1 MSPHPSTTRRFCAPL
16 RVICLLFTLGNLFAE
31 TGTPLGPEHPL
42 EERVEDLLHRM
53 TLEEKASQLVSWP
66 EAIPRL
72 GIPKFVWDNE
82 GKHAFVASFPV
93 SIGLAATWNPEV
105 TQRVAVAI
113 SDEARAQNNVNIRE
127 GKTQRYLCFW
137 APTVNMARDPR
148 WGRVNE
154 SFGEDPF
161 LTSKHSVAFIHGMQ
175 GDHPRYL
182 KAAAGVNHFAVYSEE
197 RDRHSVDASLTDER
211 LLRDYYLPHFEAS
224 VKEGQAA
231 AVGATNNGLNGV
243 PLCVNRP
250 LLTNILRHEWGFK
263 GFVFSDAASVEDIW
277 QLRGYAPDGA
287 AASALTIHAG
297 CEINTGLGNTHARY
311 LPEAVKRG
319 LVSEAAVDEALRRV
333 LTVQFRLG
341 IYDPPAMVPYSQ
353 IPESVIDSLQH
364 RQLALEAARESIV
377 LLKNENSLLPLDLSK
392 LKRILVAGP
401 RADQPELGRKQT
413 GSSAKNVSALEGIR
427 NQAGRRGVEVIYE
440 KDAQKSVDAARSSD
454 VVLFFTSLME
464 GEVTD
469 RMNLGLSPRQEK
481 HLLELTATKVPVVVV
496 LIGSGCVTMERWENQ
511 VPAMLSAWYPGKEG
525 GNAIADVLFGVTNPG
540 GKLPVTFYRSSNQL
554 KDFTEFDISKGLT
567 YLYCKTPVQY
577 AFGHGLS
584 YTTFQYTNLH
594 ISPDPDQPGHF
605 TVSAA
610 ITNTGKRPG
619 QEVAQLYL
627 HAKQRSTSDQPL
639 QQLRGFE
646 KIALKPGE
654 SHTVTWS
661 LSPGDLAFHAA
672 DLSQVVEPGKI
683 EVRVGGSSDDPRL
696 TGSFNVSEKI
706 TLRSAASF
714 QFAKLSASP
723 AEVTPDEPITIHFDV
738 ENTGDTTGTPEVKVD
753 GEPHPCM
760 IPAVG
765 PGEKVT
771 VSVDL
776 RLHKPGL
783 RNIGVGN
790 LPAARVT
797 IKPTPPKFTLHSL
810 DTSPTAL
817 VGQAIRVGVE
827 VRNIGGE
834 VGTCIV
840 PLRINGKPTQTTEV
854 RLGPGATTT
863 ATFNQRVDLSGTHVL
878 AVGDSLSQSVQV
890 GAPPEKRFQPFSNT
904 SIAEFK
910 QSAPG
915 DFFIR
920 ATGIMGNS
928 WIEENNGGD
937 ATSDAYAALYLP
949 HAAKS
954 QSVIMVKINSL
965 DLVSNHTKAGIMI
978 RNSIPDSGKP
988 GGYLIHGING
998 YYGGVGNIEWD
1009 QDEDGYLESHAV
1021 FDPGGYPKWLAL
1033 EKDGRIFRCLYSSDQ
1048 GQTWKLHRTI
1058 QLSSAADAQDAGLFV
1073 ASDTEDKAALVR
1085 FSDFAVKDGLFNG
1098 KIVSETAQ
1106 ETKPQPEQP
1115 F

>member
-1 MSPHPSTTRRFCAPL
+1 MNIPLCITRRFQSAL
-16 RVICLLFTLGNLFAE
+16 WAFCLLHATASLHAA
-31 TGTPLGPEHPL
+31 PLGPEHPI
-42 EERVEDLLHRM
+42 EKRVDDLLRQM

-93 SIGLAATWNPEV
+93 SIGLAATWNPEI
-105 TQRVAVAI
+105 THRVAVAI

-161 LTSKHSVAFIHGMQ
+161 LTSRHSVAFIRGMQ
-175 GDHPRYL
+175 GDHPSYL

-197 RDRHSVDASLTDER
+197 RDRHSVDATLTNER

-243 PLCVNRP
+243 PLCVHRP

-277 QLRGYAPDGA
+277 QLRRYAPDGA
-287 AASALTIHAG
+287 SASALTIHAG
-297 CEINTGLGNTHARY
+297 CEINTGLGNTHAKF

-319 LVSEAAVDEALRRV
+319 LLSEAAVDEALRRV

-341 IYDPPAMVPYSQ
+341 IYDPPSMVPYSQ

-413 GSSAKNVSALEGIR
+413 GSSTKNVSALEGIR
-427 NQAGRRGVEVIYE
+427 NHAGRRGVEVIHE
-440 KDAQKSVDAARSSD
+440 KDARKSVEAASSAD
-454 VVLFFTSLME
+454 VVIFLTSLME

-496 LIGSGCVTMERWENQ
+496 LVGSGCVTMERWEET

-525 GNAIADVLFGVTNPG
+525 GNAIADVLFGITNPS
-540 GKLPVTFYRSSNQL
+540 GKLPVTFYRSADQL
-554 KDFTEFDISKGLT
+554 KEFTEFDISKGLT
-567 YLYCKTPVQY
+567 YLYCKTPVQF

-584 YTTFQYTNLH
+584 YTNFAYSNLVV
-594 ISPDPDQPGHF
+594 SPDDSKPGHV
-605 TVSAA
+605 TVSAN
-610 ITNTGKRPG
+610 ITNTGKRHG

-627 HAKQRSTSDQPL
+627 RAKQRSTGDQPL

-646 KIALKPGE
+646 KIALNPGK
-654 SHTVTWS
+654 SRTVTWQLTPRD
-661 LSPGDLAFHAA
+661 LSFHAA
-672 DLSQVVEPGKI
+672 DLSQVVEPGEF
-683 EVRVGGSSDDPRL
+683 EVRVGGSSDDPQL
-696 TGSFNVSEKI
+696 TGSFSIAEKI

-714 QFAKLSASP
+714 QFTNLSASP
-723 AEVTPDEPITIHFDV
+723 AEAAPDEPVTIRFDV
-738 ENTGDTTGTPEVKVD
+738 ENNGETTGTPVIMVD
-753 GEPHPCM
+753 GLPHPCE
-760 IPAVG
+760 IPAIG
-765 PGEKVT
+765 PGEKTAVT
-771 VSVDL
+771 VDL
-776 RLHKPGL
+776 RLHKTGA
-783 RNIGVGN
+783 RRIAVGATPAVEVMIQ
-790 LPAARVT
+790 PAA
-797 IKPTPPKFTLHSL
+797 PKFILQSIQAG
-810 DTSPTAL
+810 PTAI
-817 VGQAIRVGVE
+817 VEQPFNVGVE
-827 VRNIGGE
+827 VRNTGGE
-834 VGTCIV
+834 TGTFSL
-840 PLRINGKPTQTTEV
+840 PLQVNGLPAGVTEV
-854 RLGPGATTT
+854 RLGPGETTKVGINHRF
-863 ATFNQRVDLSGTHVL
+863 AERGTHVL
-878 AVGDSLSQSVQV
+878 KIGGSLSQSVQV
-890 GAPPEKRFQPFSNT
+890 GGPPDQRFLSFSNT
-904 SIAEFK
+904 SVAEFK

-920 ATGIMGNS
+920 ATGVIGNS

-937 ATSDAYAALYLP
+937 ASLDAYAALYLP
-949 HAAKS
+949 SAAKS
-954 QSVIMVKINSL
+954 QSVITVKIHSL
-965 DLVSNHTKAGIMI
+965 ELVSNHTKAGIMI
-978 RNSIPDSGKP
+978 RNSMAHAAKP

-1033 EKDGRIFRCLYSSDQ
+1033 EKNGRIFRCFYSSDQ
-1048 GQTWKLHRTI
+1048 GETWKLERTI
-1058 QLSSAADAQDAGLFV
+1058 ELSSASNAQDVGLFV
-1073 ASDTEDKAALVR
+1073 ASDTEDKAALVQ
-1085 FSDFAVKDGLFNG
+1085 FSDFEVKDGLFTG
-1098 KIVSETAQ
+1098 KIANEITQ
-1106 ETKPQPEQP
+1106 ETKKQPEQP
-1115 F
+1115 Y

>member
-1 MSPHPSTTRRFCAPL
+1 MNPLRFTTRRLSAPL
-16 RVICLLFTLGNLFAE
+16 WVLCVLSTLASLHA
-31 TGTPLGPEHPL
+31 GTTVPLGPEHPL
-42 EERVEDLLHRM
+42 DQRVEDLLKRM

-93 SIGLAATWNPEV
+93 SIGLAATWNPQI

-197 RDRHSVDASLTDER
+197 RDRHSVDATLTNER

-243 PLCVNRP
+243 PLCVHRP

-364 RQLALEAARESIV
+364 RQLALESARESIV

-440 KDAQKSVDAARSSD
+440 KDAQTSVAAARASD

-496 LIGSGCVTMERWENQ
+496 LIGSGCVTMERWEDK

-540 GKLPVTFYRSSNQL
+540 GKLPVTFYQSSDQL

-584 YTTFQYTNLH
+584 YTTFKYTNLN
-594 ISPDPDQPGHF
+594 ISPVSDNPGHF

-627 HAKQRSTSDQPL
+627 HAKQRSTGDQPL

-661 LSPGDLAFHAA
+661 LTPSDLAFHAA
-672 DLSQVVEPGKI
+672 DLSQVVEPGEI

-696 TGSFNVSEKI
+696 TGSFSVAEKI

-714 QFAKLSASP
+714 QFTNLSSSP
-723 AEVTPDEPITIHFDV
+723 AEAAPDEPVTIRFDA
-738 ENTGDTTGTPEVKVD
+738 ENNGETTGTPEIIVD
-753 GEPHPCM
+753 GVAHPCK

-765 PGEKVT
+765 PGEKT
-771 VSVDL
+771 AITVDL
-776 RLHKPGL
+776 RLHKPGA
-783 RNIGVGN
+783 RRIAVGAIPAVEVVIK
-790 LPAARVT
+790 PAA
-797 IKPTPPKFTLHSL
+797 PKFILQSITAG
-810 DTSPTAL
+810 PTA
-817 VGQAIRVGVE
+817 VIGQAHRVAVE

-834 VGTCIV
+834 TGTFAV
-840 PLRINGKPTQTTEV
+840 PLRINDKPASATEV
-854 RLGPGATTT
+854 RLGPGETTT
-863 ATFNQRVDLSGTHVL
+863 AHLTHRFDQCGTHVL
-878 AVGDSLSQSVQV
+878 KAGDSLSQTVQV
-890 GAPPEKRFQPFSNT
+890 GRPPDQRFQSFSNT

-920 ATGIMGNS
+920 ATGIIGNS

-949 HAAKS
+949 KAAKS
-954 QSVIMVKINSL
+954 QSVITVKIHSL

-978 RNSIPDSGKP
+978 RNSMAHAAKP

-1033 EKDGRIFRCLYSSDQ
+1033 EKDANTFRCFYSSDQ

-1058 QLSSAADAQDAGLFV
+1058 ELSSAADAQDVGLFV

-1085 FSDFAVKDGLFNG
+1085 FSDFGVIDGPFTG
-1098 KIVSETAQ
+1098 KIAGETAQ
-1106 ETKPQPEQP
+1106 EPKKQPEQP

>member
-1 MSPHPSTTRRFCAPL
+1 MITTHSSTRRLYFLL
-16 RVICLLFTLGNLFAE
+16 RSLCLLLIPGAAMAA
-31 TGTPLGPEHPL
+31 PLGPEHPL
-42 EERVEDLLHRM
+42 EVRVDSLIQQM

-93 SIGLAATWNPEV
+93 SIGLAATWNPQI

-113 SDEARAQNNVNIRE
+113 SDEARAQNNVNIRD
-127 GKTQRYLCFW
+127 GKTQRFLCFW

-161 LTSKHSVAFIHGMQ
+161 LTSKHSVAFIRGMQ
-175 GDHPRYL
+175 GDHPSYL

-197 RDRHSVDASLTDER
+197 RDRHSVDASLTNER

-224 VKEGQAA
+224 VKQGNAA

-287 AASALTIHAG
+287 TASALTINAG
-297 CEINTGLGNTHARY
+297 CEINTGLGNTHAHH
-311 LPEAVKRG
+311 LPEAVQRG

-377 LLKNENSLLPLDLSK
+377 LLKNEKSILPLDLSK

-427 NQAGRRGVEVIYE
+427 NQAGRRGVEVLYE
-440 KDAQKSVDAARSSD
+440 KDRQKSVEAARSSD

-469 RMNLGLSPRQEK
+469 RMNLGLSPRQEQ

-511 VPAMLSAWYPGKEG
+511 VSAMLCAWYPGKEG
-525 GNAIADVLFGVTNPG
+525 GNAIADVLFGVINPG
-540 GKLPVTFYRSSNQL
+540 AKLPVTFYRSSDQL

-584 YTTFQYTNLH
+584 YTTFKYTNLQ
-594 ISPDPDQPGHF
+594 ISPDPAKPDHF
-605 TVSAA
+605 AVSAT
-610 ITNTGKRPG
+610 ITNTGSRPG

-627 HAKQRSTSDQPL
+627 HAQKRSSGDQPL

-646 KIALKPGE
+646 KFALKPGE
-654 SHTVTWS
+654 THTVTWS
-661 LSPGDLAFHAA
+661 LSPSDLAFHAA
-672 DLSQVVEPGKI
+672 DLSQVVEPGEI
-683 EVRVGGSSDDPRL
+683 EVRVGGSSDDPQL
-696 TGSFNVSEKI
+696 TGTFMIPERI
-706 TLRSAASF
+706 ILRSSASF

-723 AEVTPDEPITIHFDV
+723 AETTPDEPITIRFDV

-760 IPAVG
+760 VPAVG

-776 RLHKPGL
+776 RLHNPGP
-783 RNIGVGN
+783 RSITVGN
-790 LPAARVT
+790 LPAMQVT
-797 IKPTPPKFTLHSL
+797 IKPTPPKFTLHSIEA
-810 DTSPTAL
+810 SPTAL
-817 VGQAIRVGVE
+817 AGQAIRVGVK

-834 VGTCIV
+834 TGTYAV
-840 PLRINGKPTQTTEV
+840 PLRINGDPPQTTEV
-854 RLGPGATTT
+854 RLEPGETTT
-863 ATFNQRVDLSGTHVL
+863 AGFNLRFDQSGTHVL
-878 AVGDSLSQSVQV
+878 AAGDSLSQSIQV

-920 ATGIMGNS
+920 ATGIIGNS

-949 HAAKS
+949 KAAKAH
-954 QSVIMVKINSL
+954 SVIKVKIQSL

-978 RNSIPDSGKP
+978 RNSIPHSGKP

-1033 EKDGRIFRCLYSSDQ
+1033 EKNGSTFRCFYSSDQ

-1058 QLSSAADAQDAGLFV
+1058 QLGSAVDSQDVGLFV
-1073 ASDTEDKAALVR
+1073 ASDTEDKSALVR
-1085 FSDFAVKDGLFNG
+1085 FSDFEVKDGLFAG
-1098 KIVSETAQ
+1098 RIVGETV
-1106 ETKPQPEQP
+1106 EESKKQPEQP